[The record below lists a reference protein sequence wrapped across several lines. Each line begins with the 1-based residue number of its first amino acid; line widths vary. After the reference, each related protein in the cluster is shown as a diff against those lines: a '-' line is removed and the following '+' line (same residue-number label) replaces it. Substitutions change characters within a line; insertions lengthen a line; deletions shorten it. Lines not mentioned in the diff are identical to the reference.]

1 MRKDRPLR
9 PSSCVSPR
17 MGLIALSMILGLS
30 LAGCQSV
37 SPMHTGSIRS
47 SAAPG
52 KAKSFDTMNEGEL
65 RAATERYGAAYER
78 DPKNKAIGLPYAS
91 LLQMTGRNDQSLA
104 VMRQVAIANSKD
116 REVLAAYGKSL
127 AAAGELTKAL
137 ETVRRAQTPDYPD
150 WRLLSTEGA
159 ILDQLGKPEEAR
171 IAYRKAL
178 DIQPNEPAIL
188 SNLGMSFL
196 LANDLKSAE
205 TTLSQAAARP
215 GADSRVRQ
223 NLALVVGLQGRFEE
237 AERIAGAELP
247 PEEASANVAYLRQ
260 MLSQRN
266 TWSML
271 KDKDKT
277 PSAAQ

>member
-1 MRKDRPLR
+1 
-9 PSSCVSPR
+9 